1 MGRATMKTHHL
12 KIHPQ
17 YFAAVRAHKKN
28 FEIRKDD
35 RGFEVGD
42 LVVLEEYLPQTDSY
56 TGQTATRLITW
67 IARDIPEMGLKP
79 GFVILSI
86 VTQCS
91 PML

>member
-1 MGRATMKTHHL
+1 MKTHHL

-35 RGFEVGD
+35 RDFEVGD
-42 LVVLEEYLPQTDSY
+42 LVVLKEYLPETDSY
-56 TGQTATRLITW
+56 TGQTTIRLITY
-67 IARDIPEMGLKP
+67 IVSDIPDMGLKP

-86 VTQCS
+86 TSLFS
-91 PML
+91 PLL